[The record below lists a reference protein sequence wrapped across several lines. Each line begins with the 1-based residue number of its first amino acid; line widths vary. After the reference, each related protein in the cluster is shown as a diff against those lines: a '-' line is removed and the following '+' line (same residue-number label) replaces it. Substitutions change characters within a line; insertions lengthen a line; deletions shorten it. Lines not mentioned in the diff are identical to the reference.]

1 MPKKLPSKKKTQIE
15 ALIYAKADDVG
26 YRTLSRPESSQFLD
40 SLVEEAAVGGVLREY
55 YPKENVRTY
64 IKDGILNAYMKRFT
78 KNALDEVSPTDTIQ
92 KMYEVSSSVIQ
103 QCTGKDARVSVSRS
117 DDGRI
122 FVVSGGTVLKWETA
136 LRKALELI
144 AREAGLSVNG
154 KTPEICLHLVAT
166 NNSLTVADK
175 KHIITALGAVGVKAI
190 FCNDSL

>member
-1 MPKKLPSKKKTQIE
+1 MATVLPKKKASLVKTKV
-15 ALIYAKADDVG
+15 YAKADEFG
-26 YRTLSRPESSQFLD
+26 YSTRSRTENNQFLD
-40 SLVEEAAVGGVLREY
+40 SLVEDPDIGGVLREY
-55 YPKENVRTY
+55 LAKEKVRTY
-64 IKDGILNAYMKRFT
+64 IKDGILNAYAKQFT

-92 KMYEVSSSVIQ
+92 QIYGVSSSVIQ

-122 FVVSGGTVLKWETA
+122 FVISGGTVLKWETA
-136 LRKALELI
+136 LRKALEII

-175 KHIITALGAVGVKAI
+175 KHITTALGAVGVKAI
-190 FCNDSL
+190 FCND

>member
-1 MPKKLPSKKKTQIE
+1 MPKKLPNKKKKQIE
-15 ALIYAKADDVG
+15 TLIYERANDVG
-26 YRTLSRPESSQFLD
+26 YRDLSRPESSRFLD
-40 SLVEEAAVGGVLREY
+40 SLVEDTSVGGVLREY

-64 IKDGILNAYMKRFT
+64 IKDGILNAYMKKFT
-78 KNALDEVSPTDTIQ
+78 NNALDRVSPMDTIQ
-92 KMYEVSSSVIQ
+92 RLYGVSSSIIQ

-144 AREAGLSVNG
+144 AKEAGLSIDG
-154 KTPEICLHLVAT
+154 KTPEICLHLVVT

-175 KHIITALGAVGVKAI
+175 KHITTALGAIGVKAV
-190 FCNDSL
+190 FCND

>member
-1 MPKKLPSKKKTQIE
+1 MPKKLPSKKKNQIE

-40 SLVEEAAVGGVLREY
+40 SLVEDTAVGGVLREY

-78 KNALDEVSPTDTIQ
+78 KGALDEVSPTDTIQ
-92 KMYEVSSSVIQ
+92 QIYGVSSSVIQ
-103 QCTGKDARVSVSRS
+103 QCTGKNARVSVSRS

-144 AREAGLSVNG
+144 ARETGLSVDG

-166 NNSLTVADK
+166 NHSLTVADK
-175 KHIITALGAVGVKAI
+175 KHIATALDAVGVKAI
-190 FCNDSL
+190 FCND

>member
-1 MPKKLPSKKKTQIE
+1 MPKKLPSKKKKQIE
-15 ALIYAKADDVG
+15 TLIYARADDVG

-40 SLVEEAAVGGVLREY
+40 SLVEDAAIGGVLREY

-78 KNALDEVSPTDTIQ
+78 KDALDEVSPTDTIQ
-92 KMYEVSSSVIQ
+92 QIYGVSSSVIQ

-144 AREAGLSVNG
+144 ARESGLSVGG

-166 NNSLTVADK
+166 NNSLTMADK
-175 KHIITALGAVGVKAI
+175 KHITTALGAVGVEAI
-190 FCNDSL
+190 FCND

>member
-15 ALIYAKADDVG
+15 AFIYAKADDVG

-40 SLVEEAAVGGVLREY
+40 SLVEDASVGGVLREY

-78 KNALDEVSPTDTIQ
+78 KDALNEVSPTDTIQ
-92 KMYEVSSSVIQ
+92 QMYGALSSVIQ
-103 QCTGKDARVSVSRS
+103 QCTGKNERVSVSRS

-144 AREAGLSVNG
+144 ARVPGLSVGG

-166 NNSLTVADK
+166 SNSLTLADK
-175 KHIITALGAVGVKAI
+175 NHITTALRAIGVEAM
-190 FCNDSL
+190 FCND